1 MFSKTMNESTR
12 RAIRVRLEVILEEK
26 EKSYTHWQEMIKPKM
41 NASRI
46 KMVEREF
53 RKIIQAMK
61 IVIHSL
67 TPFYERITDVP
78 TFIVKKDKKN

>member
-12 RAIRVRLEVILEEK
+12 RAIRVRLEVILDEK

-41 NASRI
+41 NKSRI

-53 RKIIQAMK
+53 RKTIQAMK

-67 TPFYERITDVP
+67 TPFFERITDVP
-78 TFIVKKDKKN
+78 TFVIRKDKKE